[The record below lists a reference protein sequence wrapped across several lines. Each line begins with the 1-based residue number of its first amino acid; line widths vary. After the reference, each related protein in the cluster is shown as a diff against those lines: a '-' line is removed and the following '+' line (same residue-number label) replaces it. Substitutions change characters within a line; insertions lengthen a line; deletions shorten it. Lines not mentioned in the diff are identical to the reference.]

1 MLKSVGEDR
10 SFPPLGLVPSDFP
23 HGLRRG
29 LHSYAAS
36 RLRRGALFSRV
47 GEILLLVSRSHWS
60 AGSRTFCF
68 SGAHFRVRLRLGERD
83 ARQWRLRQLPRPPA

>member
-36 RLRRGALFSRV
+36 RLRRGALFSARRRNFIIGLTQPLERWV
-47 GEILLLVSRSHWS
+47 ADILLLGSTLQGS
-60 AGSRTFCF
+60 AK
-68 SGAHFRVRLRLGERD
+68 
-83 ARQWRLRQLPRPPA
+83 AR